1 MQYPPLSNLRICL
14 RRLKGRETIAMD
26 GSEMA
31 VEICRRNFV
40 GIECAYLDLPF
51 AFDGIFYFVSKS
63 LATKRLMQLQR
74 LPAETP

>member
-1 MQYPPLSNLRICL
+1 
-14 RRLKGRETIAMD
+14 
-26 GSEMA
+26 MA